1 MKSPSNCN
9 SLRDLREYIS
19 EEKPHV
25 DYCIIEIDDENFVPK
40 NAWDEIEVPISQG
53 MCSYLVDWCDDL
65 YGDERSVRM
74 FNVDEALL
82 HDLQYIA
89 ERSHIPFDWNEL
101 RIQLAPYKSNTIHL
115 ILN

>member
-1 MKSPSNCN
+1 MPTHCN
-9 SLRDLREYIS
+9 SLRDLKEYIS

-25 DYCIIEIDDENFVPK
+25 DYCIIEIDDENYVPK

-53 MCSYLVDWCDDL
+53 MRSYLVDWCIDL
-65 YGDERSVRM
+65 MGDEGDIGLFV
-74 FNVDEALL
+74 VDEALL

-101 RIQLAPYKSNTIHL
+101 RKKLKPYNTKYIHL
-115 ILN
+115 ILS

>member
-1 MKSPSNCN
+1 MKNSNCN
-9 SLRDLREYIS
+9 SLRDLKEYIS

-53 MCSYLVDWCDDL
+53 MRSYLVEWCDNLMDD
-65 YGDERSVRM
+65 GDIGL

-89 ERSHIPFDWNEL
+89 ERSYITFDWNEL
-101 RIQLAPYKSNTIHL
+101 RIQLAPYNSNTIHL

>member
-1 MKSPSNCN
+1 MPTHCN
-9 SLRDLREYIS
+9 FLRDLKDYIS
-19 EEKPHV
+19 DEKPPHV

-40 NAWDEIEVPISQG
+40 HARDEIEVPISQG
-53 MCSYLVDWCDDL
+53 MRSYLVEWCNALMDD
-65 YGDERSVRM
+65 GDIGL